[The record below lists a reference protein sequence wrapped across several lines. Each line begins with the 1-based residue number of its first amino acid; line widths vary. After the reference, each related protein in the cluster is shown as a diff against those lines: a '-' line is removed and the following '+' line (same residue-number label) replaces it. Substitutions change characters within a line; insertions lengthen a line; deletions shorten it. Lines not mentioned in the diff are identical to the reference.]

1 MLGLAALMFKTCM
14 NAYPMNTHPESFA
27 AAPAHICGG
36 SAEAM
41 GATPVIERQE
51 TVKTS
56 LNAILSAALLVA
68 LATPALAQN
77 EAQHAGQNSYPRLVG
92 SADDYRVEYGPG
104 PLNNI
109 LGGGGVRI
117 TVEEEGRLAVSHDG
131 AGFAQI
137 RKDGRVPVLLGGEDD
152 RTVTWVAPS
161 RPKG

>member
-1 MLGLAALMFKTCM
+1 MFKICM
-14 NAYPMNTHPESFA
+14 NAYPMNTHSESLPA
-27 AAPAHICGG
+27 ASAHICGG

-77 EAQHAGQNSYPRLVG
+77 EAQHAGQDSYPRLVG
-92 SADDYRVEYGPG
+92 GADDFRVEYGPG

-109 LGGGGVRI
+109 LGGGSNVRI

-161 RPKG
+161 SPQG